1 MSRLE
6 KGLGK
11 LLERRQ
17 PLHVGYLPLQTRRR
31 AEMEQVK
38 FEVLRTGSMGTVRS
52 CSRGLY
58 PAQGILASLRGTR
71 VPVVAATLPSLTR
84 TNTHAIKPA
93 DFQSVLLVQVT
104 CPGLLI
110 QITTLPSQNQPAQ
123 RSINKHQQEPRQN
136 HRVNQSPTPLRPC
149 SRWCVRVS
157 GRAVPPGPADPRGS
171 TLTKPADSER
181 PRRIHS
187 SQTHAKRSSHAE
199 ACHRERSKQAGR
211 RGERRGMDERRS
223 DCIMQTQ
230 CCHDTATPSKNAPY
244 KAGGE
249 MHRAGEASQ

>member
-1 MSRLE
+1 
-6 KGLGK
+6 
-11 LLERRQ
+11 
-17 PLHVGYLPLQTRRR
+17 
-31 AEMEQVK
+31 MEQVK
-38 FEVLRTGSMGTVRS
+38 FELVRTGSMGTVRS
-52 CSRGLY
+52 CSRGLT

-71 VPVVAATLPSLTR
+71 GACGCSHSPITH

-136 HRVNQSPTPLRPC
+136 HRVNQSLTPLRPC

-157 GRAVPPGPADPRGS
+157 GRAVPPGPVDPRGS
-171 TLTKPADSER
+171 TLTKPADSEH

-199 ACHRERSKQAGR
+199 ACHRERSKQAG

-230 CCHDTATPSKNAPY
+230 CCHDTATPSKNAPL
-244 KAGGE
+244 
-249 MHRAGEASQ
+249 